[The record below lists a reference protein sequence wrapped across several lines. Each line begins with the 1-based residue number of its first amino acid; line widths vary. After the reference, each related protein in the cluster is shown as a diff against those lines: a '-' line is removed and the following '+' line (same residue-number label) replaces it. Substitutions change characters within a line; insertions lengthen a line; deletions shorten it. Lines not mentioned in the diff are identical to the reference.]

1 VPDPFV
7 AQDISNE
14 DLLQAQSPESPDIP
28 FEEIVESREIIE
40 EKIFAIKCR
49 MIDYTVRQWDF

>member
-1 VPDPFV
+1 MPDPFV